1 MQIRKNRDG
10 ASRTAPNP
18 ASEAD
23 AAELAA
29 WLKSLGV
36 TREQLE
42 RAFRANASRGYPAS
56 RASGRPSAR

>member
-1 MQIRKNRDG
+1 MQTRRNG
-10 ASRTAPNP
+10 PANASPVN
-18 ASEAD
+18 EAD

-42 RAFRANASRGYPAS
+42 RAFRANASRAYPAS
-56 RASGRPSAR
+56 RASGRPSGR

>member
-1 MQIRKNRDG
+1 MPEPKNMSPGSRPG
-10 ASRTAPNP
+10 AEP
-18 ASEAD
+18 D

-42 RAFRANASRGYPAS
+42 RAFRANAGNAGRAGPA
-56 RASGRPSAR
+56 RGRPTGR

>member
-1 MQIRKNRDG
+1 MQNRKNG
-10 ASRTAPNP
+10 PASRSPVP
-18 ASEAD
+18 EPD

-42 RAFRANASRGYPAS
+42 RAFRANASRPYPAS
-56 RASGRPSAR
+56 RAPGRSSGR

>member
-1 MQIRKNRDG
+1 MQNRKNG
-10 ASRTAPNP
+10 SAHPAPAHEP
-18 ASEAD
+18 D

-42 RAFRANASRGYPAS
+42 RAFRANASRAYPAS
-56 RASGRPSAR
+56 RASGRSSGR

>member
-1 MQIRKNRDG
+1 MQTRKNG
-10 ASRTAPNP
+10 LANSHPVNEP
-18 ASEAD
+18 D

-42 RAFRANASRGYPAS
+42 KAFRANASRAYPAS
-56 RASGRPSAR
+56 RASGRPSGR

>member
-1 MQIRKNRDG
+1 MQQRKNG
-10 ASRTAPNP
+10 AAPMNP
-18 ASEAD
+18 PEPD

-42 RAFRANASRGYPAS
+42 KAFRANASRAYPAW
-56 RASGRPSAR
+56 RGSGRPTGR

>member
-1 MQIRKNRDG
+1 MQNRKNG
-10 ASRTAPNP
+10 PANNAPVHEP
-18 ASEAD
+18 D

-42 RAFRANASRGYPAS
+42 RAFRANASRAYPAS
-56 RASGRPSAR
+56 RASGRSSGR